1 MMLGVLFAF
10 PPMVIGGHV
19 VRVIVGSIDM
29 FNFLKSQG
37 GFKMRTVKT
46 KRIKRTKKKVNKVRA
61 QGPVQTLIK
70 VGQLGAQTPSS

>member
-19 VRVIVGSIDM
+19 VRVIVCCIDM
-29 FNFLKSQG
+29 LNFLNSTG
-37 GFKMRTVKT
+37 GFKMRNEKT
-46 KRIKRTKKKVNKVRA
+46 KRIMRTEKKVNKVQA
-61 QGPVQTLIK
+61 QRSVQTLIK

>member
-46 KRIKRTKKKVNKVRA
+46 KRIMRTEKKVNKVQA
-61 QGPVQTLIK
+61 QRSVQTLIK